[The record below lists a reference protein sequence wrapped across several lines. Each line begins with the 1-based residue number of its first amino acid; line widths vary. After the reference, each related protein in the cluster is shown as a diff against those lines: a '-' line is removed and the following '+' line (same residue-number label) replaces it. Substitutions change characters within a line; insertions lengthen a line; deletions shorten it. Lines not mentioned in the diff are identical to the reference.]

1 MDLCTFLWASLDT
14 ASLELPV
21 SLAQGVSEEGRALRV
36 GRPGPLHHCRPGA
49 CSCPVMKQQ
58 PLCTVTALMS
68 EPRMQDGWG
77 YREARDCHGRGRGLA
92 PGPVEGKRRVRRP
105 LGPEVAQVGGSG
117 GGWEGVLSS
126 ARGRSAGDG
135 AGSTPGLDALG
146 EDSK

>member
-1 MDLCTFLWASLDT
+1 
-14 ASLELPV
+14 
-21 SLAQGVSEEGRALRV
+21 
-36 GRPGPLHHCRPGA
+36 
-49 CSCPVMKQQ
+49 
-58 PLCTVTALMS
+58 
-68 EPRMQDGWG
+68 MQDGWG

-105 LGPEVAQVGGSG
+105 LGPEVAQVGGRG